1 MFEIEQVGEKTFF
14 IKNATNIGLFLE
26 NESDVWIID
35 SGIDSDTGK
44 KILKAVNEK
53 EWTVKGVIYTHY
65 HADHVGG
72 NKLIKDRTGCKILA
86 CGVSKTVC
94 ENPLLNA
101 TFVYGAYPISEICSK
116 FFLAKPTEDV
126 LEAAENLPDGLELF
140 ELPGHAFDMIGI
152 KTSDDVYFLAD
163 SLVSEITTSKYHIFF
178 LYDIGAQLETLDK
191 LKVINDGKNDKTVFI
206 PAHCEM
212 TDDISG
218 LIEGN
223 RSKIHEIADVI
234 LSAADD
240 GQTVEEIVRSVF
252 IHYDLKINATQHAL
266 LTSTVKSYLS
276 WLQRLGKVT
285 VSFEDNYM
293 LFRRIYEQS

>member
-26 NESDVWIID
+26 NESDVWVID

-44 KILKAVNEK
+44 KILKAVNERG
-53 EWTVKGVIYTHY
+53 WTVKGVICTHY

-72 NKLIKDRTGCKILA
+72 NKLLKDRTGCKILA
-86 CGVSKTVC
+86 YGVSKTVC

-101 TFVYGAYPISEICSK
+101 IFVYGAYPISEICSK
-116 FFLAKPTEDV
+116 FFLAKPTEEV
-126 LEAAENLPDGLELF
+126 LEAAENLPAGLELF

-191 LKVINDGKNDKTVFI
+191 LTLLNDGKNNKTVFI

-223 RSKIHEIADVI
+223 RSKIYEIADVI
-234 LSAADD
+234 LSAIED
-240 GQTVEEIVRSVF
+240 GQTVEKIVRSVF

-276 WLQRLGKVT
+276 WLQKLGKVT

>member
-53 EWTVKGVIYTHY
+53 KWTVKGVICTHY

-276 WLQRLGKVT
+276 WLQKLGKVT

-293 LFRRIYEQS
+293 IFRRIYEQS